1 MDTIIGYLNNMFAAL
16 PKTAQIEGVK
26 QDLLASMEEK
36 YRELKEEGKTENEA
50 VGIVISE
57 FGNIDELMEEL
68 DIAVEGE
75 EGILPVLAPEDTWDY
90 MVAKKKAGFMT
101 GIGVMLCLI
110 GPALLILLHV
120 LAETGFLQGI
130 LSEDAA
136 GILGVVALLILVALA
151 VGLFIFSGMML
162 ENYKY
167 LHKGFNLP
175 HHLRSE
181 IQQRSSAYASTY
193 TLSLVMGVCLCVLSP
208 VPVIAESLINNDSS
222 GYGVVLLLSL
232 IAVAVF
238 LFIYYGNIKES
249 FSFLLKEGEYTREK

>member
-1 MDTIIGYLNNMFAAL
+1 MDTINSYLNNMFAAL
-16 PKTAQIEGVK
+16 PRTVQMEGIK

-36 YRELKEEGKTENEA
+36 YHELKEEGKTENEA
-50 VGIVISE
+50 IGIVISE
-57 FGNIDELMEEL
+57 FGNIGELMEEL
-68 DIAVEGE
+68 DIAVEDE
-75 EGILPVLAPEDTWDY
+75 ENNLPVLAPEDTWGY
-90 MVAKKKAGFMT
+90 MVAKKKAGFMI
-101 GIGVMLCLI
+101 GIGGMLCLI
-110 GPALLILLHV
+110 GPALLILLVV

-162 ENYKY
+162 EKYKY
-167 LHKGFNLP
+167 LNKGFKLP

-193 TLSLVMGVCLCVLSP
+193 NLSLVLGVCLCVLSP

-222 GYGVVLLLSL
+222 GFGAVLLLGV